1 MCRIEQYCNSYAD
14 KKGQSRFS
22 IQDGLLPLVDT
33 VNCFDNL
40 LVGPE
45 HVSRRPSDTY
55 YATDSLVLRTH
66 TSAHQCQFIA
76 SGEKSFLC
84 TGDVYRRDE
93 IDSSHYPVFHQME
106 GVRIFHEGVDY
117 PAGTSREDAKKVSPS
132 ELIKSY

>member
-1 MCRIEQYCNSYAD
+1 
-14 KKGQSRFS
+14 
-22 IQDGLLPLVDT
+22 LLPLVDT

-106 GVRIFHEGVDY
+106 GVRIFHEGTDY
-117 PAGTSREDAKKVSPS
+117 PVGTSREDAKKVCKTVHNVS
-132 ELIKSY
+132 LYYTIDFY